1 MEFIENGTKINISF
15 MNLKNNMHWSKNK
28 KIILFCILSGISI
41 IFIIW
46 LFHNFFYKREIWY
59 QNYSPIPK
67 HPFLTVL
74 LAISPPVV
82 LFGMMVLTK
91 IRTSYASLISLLSA
105 FLISVIIWQMPPQLA
120 ISSVFYGAANAIFPI
135 LWTLSNAMWILN
147 MLIKSGRFETLKE
160 SLKNTSDDRRMQTIL
175 VGFGLTALLESM
187 AAFGAP
193 IAVITPMLIG
203 LGFSPYLSATIAL
216 IADSAPSAWGTQS
229 LPIIMLSSVTN
240 INIETL
246 GEIISHQ
253 APLISALLPAALVFI
268 MSGWKGLF
276 SIFPIPFIIGATYWM
291 VAIFTARYLSVSA
304 VGVLSAVSAIMVTL
318 IINKIWKP
326 KHSWIFPE
334 EKEILIEKNTP
345 KNKAATF
352 QIDTI
357 RSWSPY
363 IILILIIGITNISG
377 IKNFLNSLGSAEFAW
392 PFLDNLVMK
401 ISPVVPIPTVYP
413 AIYKQNLFTNGG
425 TLMFIAGILSIFTLK
440 LSPKQAFHCFIK
452 TWKEIMEPGI
462 AMVCILGIAYLMNYS
477 SMTYSIGLILA
488 SAGKTIFP
496 AISVLL
502 GVLGCILTGSVAGS
516 NALFGNL
523 TVVVAQQLGL
533 NPSFIAASL
542 CSGGTMGKTL
552 TPQNLIIAGTAIG
565 KNYSRIEKKLIYRV
579 SVMTAFFIILL
590 IVLILFQ
597 YRYSFV

>member
-1 MEFIENGTKINISF
+1 MHIVIVK
-15 MNLKNNMHWSKNK
+15 LKNKMHRDKNK
-28 KIILFCILSGISI
+28 KNNFFYILGGIGI
-41 IFIIW
+41 IFMIW
-46 LFHNFFYKREIWY
+46 LFYDSFYKEEIWY
-59 QNYSPIPK
+59 QNYSPMPK
-67 HPFLTVL
+67 YPFLTIL
-74 LAISPPVV
+74 TAISPPII
-82 LFGMMVLTK
+82 LFGMMILTK

-105 FLISVIIWQMPPQLA
+105 FLISVLIWEMPPQTA

-135 LWTLSNAMWILN
+135 LWTLLNAMWILN
-147 MLIKSGRFETLKE
+147 MLLKSGCFETLKE

-229 LPIIMLSSVTN
+229 LPILMLSSVTN

-246 GEIISHQ
+246 GKIVSHQ

-268 MSGWKGLF
+268 MSGWKGLLG
-276 SIFPIPFIIGATYWM
+276 IFPIPFIIGATYWA
-291 VAIFTARYLSVSA
+291 VAILSARYLSVSA
-304 VGVLSAVSAIMVTL
+304 VGVLSAVSVIIVTL

-326 KHSWIFPE
+326 KRSWIFPT
-334 EKEILIEKNTP
+334 EKESLSKKSASN
-345 KNKAATF
+345 NKAS
-352 QIDTI
+352 ILYSDTI

-363 IILILIIGITNISG
+363 IFLILIIGITNIGG
-377 IKNFLNSLGSAEFAW
+377 IKNFLNSFGFIEFPW
-392 PFLDNLVMK
+392 PFLDNHVMK
-401 ISPVVPIPTVYP
+401 IPPVVPVPTVYP
-413 AIYKQNLFTNGG
+413 AIYKQNLFNNGG
-425 TLMFIAGILSIFTLK
+425 TLMFISGILSTFTLK
-440 LSPKQAFHCFIK
+440 LSPRQAFHCFIK
-452 TWKEIMEPGI
+452 TWKDILESGVTMI
-462 AMVCILGIAYLMNYS
+462 CILGIAYLMNYS
-477 SMTYSIGLILA
+477 SMTYSIGLILT
-488 SAGKTIFP
+488 SVGKTIFP

-542 CSGGTMGKTL
+542 CSGGTLGKTL
-552 TPQNLIIAGTAIG
+552 TPQNLIIAGAAIG
-565 KNYSRIEKKLIYRV
+565 EKNSGVEKKLIYRV
-579 SVMTAFFIILL
+579 SVTTAFFIILL
-590 IVLILFQ
+590 TALVLIQ
-597 YRYSFV
+597 YGQSFS

>member
-1 MEFIENGTKINISF
+1 MK
-15 MNLKNNMHWSKNK
+15 LNNKMRWYRNK
-28 KIILFCILSGISI
+28 KIIFFCILGGIGI
-41 IFIIW
+41 IFLLW
-46 LFHNFFYKREIWY
+46 LFHDSFYKGEIWY
-59 QNYSPIPK
+59 QNYSPMPN
-67 HPFLTVL
+67 HPLLTIL
-74 LAISPPVV
+74 IAISPPII
-82 LFGMMVLTK
+82 LFGMMILTK

-105 FLISVIIWQMPPQLA
+105 FLISVLIWQMPPRIA

-135 LWTLSNAMWILN
+135 LWTLLNAMWILN
-147 MLIKSGRFETLKE
+147 MLIKSGRFETLKI
-160 SLKNTSDDRRMQTIL
+160 SLKNTSDDRRIQTLL
-175 VGFGLTALLESM
+175 VGFALTALLESM

-246 GEIISHQ
+246 GNIVSHQ
-253 APLISALLPAALVFI
+253 APIISALLPAALVFI
-268 MSGWKGLF
+268 VSGWKGLLG
-276 SIFPIPFIIGATYWM
+276 IFPIPFIIGVTYW
-291 VAIFTARYLSVSA
+291 VIAIFTARYLSVSA
-304 VGVLSAVSAIMVTL
+304 VGVLSAVSAIIVTL

-326 KHSWIFPE
+326 RQSWKFPE
-334 EKEILIEKNTP
+334 EKKSLIKEDASKNNT
-345 KNKAATF
+345 ATL
-352 QIDTI
+352 QNDTL

-363 IILILIIGITNISG
+363 IILILIIILSNINVVKYS
-377 IKNFLNSLGSAEFAW
+377 LNSFGTVEFSW
-392 PFLDNLVMK
+392 PLLDNLVMK
-401 ISPVVPIPTVYP
+401 IPPVVSIPTVYS

-440 LSPKQAFHCFIK
+440 LSFRQTFHCFTK
-452 TWKEIMEPGI
+452 TLKEILEPGI
-462 AMVCILGIAYLMNYS
+462 TMVCILGIAYLMNYS
-477 SMTYSIGLILA
+477 SMTYSIGLIFT
-488 SAGKTIFP
+488 SAGKIIFP

-533 NPSFIAASL
+533 DPSFVAASL
-542 CSGGTMGKTL
+542 CSGGTLGKTL
-552 TPQNLIIAGTAIG
+552 TPQNLIIAGAAIG
-565 KNYSRIEKKLIYRV
+565 EQNSGVEKKLIYRV

-590 IVLILFQ
+590 IALVFIQ
-597 YRYSFV
+597 YRHSFS